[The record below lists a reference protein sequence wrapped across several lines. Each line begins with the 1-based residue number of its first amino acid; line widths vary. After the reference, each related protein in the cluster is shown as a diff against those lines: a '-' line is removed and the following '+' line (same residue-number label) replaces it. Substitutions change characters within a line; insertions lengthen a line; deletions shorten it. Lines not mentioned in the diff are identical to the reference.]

1 MKALNF
7 DGISSSIETI
17 RDAAKESSSIGR
29 SELIDVSL
37 ISFAKKNTYA
47 SEDTDESI
55 QELADQIE
63 EVGLLKPLGVV
74 KEGCRYRLFDGER
87 RFRAVTEKLHYT
99 KVPCTVF
106 EGVSSLRAQL
116 MLHIANGSRSYSPAK
131 RLQLYEEYHE
141 LLQEMKEAGEFTGGV
156 QKGIAD
162 LLGVSDRQVRTY
174 RNMSENLTNEEKEA
188 VSQGKLDFGEAQRT
202 AQKRRDDDMTSGRAD
217 EKSGST
223 SAFLDEEERKVL
235 LGQVLPCIWDMEEIY
250 KEYVRLMPTPTEA
263 IKDILKPKYYSR
275 GGTFQS
281 KDYDGSFVC
290 DKSLLN
296 IRVSGNNQVLIKYA
310 EIDKCIRQMYR
321 ESAQNTIRKPEGK
334 E

>member
-47 SEDTDESI
+47 SDDTDESI

-74 KEGCRYRLFDGER
+74 KEGYRYRLFDGER

-106 EGVSSLRAQL
+106 EGISSLRAQL

-131 RLQLYEEYHE
+131 RLQLYEEYHQ

-202 AQKRRDDDMTSGRAD
+202 AQKRRDGGTTSNQTDG
-217 EKSGST
+217 KSGST
-223 SAFLDEEERKVL
+223 SAFFDEEERKVL
-235 LGQVLPCIWDMEEIY
+235 LEQVLPCIWDMEEIY
-250 KEYVRLMPTPTEA
+250 KEYIRLMPTPAEA
-263 IKDILKPKYYSR
+263 IKDILIPALSALAHP
-275 GGTFQS
+275 FQS
-281 KDYDGSFVC
+281 KDYHGHFFC
-290 DKSLLN
+290 DKALVY
-296 IRVSGNNQVLIKYA
+296 IKVSGKAAASLKYT

-321 ESAQNTIRKPEGK
+321 ESAQNIIRKLEGK